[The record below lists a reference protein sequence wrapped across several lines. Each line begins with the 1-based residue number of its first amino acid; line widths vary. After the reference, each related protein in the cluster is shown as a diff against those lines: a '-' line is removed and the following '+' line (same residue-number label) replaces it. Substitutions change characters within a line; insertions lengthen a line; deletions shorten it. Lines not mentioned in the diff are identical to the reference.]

1 MVTGTA
7 YEVARERFNEYGLG
21 VRRKCRPAYSTTSG
35 EMAGAIART
44 GLLVQPRR
52 WRGWTE
58 IHGLAIL
65 KVRDDWRGMKGKWHW
80 VVAFRHQ
87 EFGVV
92 VFDPHET
99 APCFEKMPFD
109 ELCIDFNFYEPK
121 GEWLQVEQSFP
132 LEYSGTAGGAVEDLT

>member
-1 MVTGTA
+1 M
-7 YEVARERFNEYGLG
+7 ARVDSLHGLG
-21 VRRKCRPAYSTTSG
+21 
-35 EMAGAIART
+35 
-44 GLLVQPRR
+44 
-52 WRGWTE
+52 
-58 IHGLAIL
+58 IL

-99 APCFEKMPFD
+99 APCFENMPLD
-109 ELCIDFNFYEPK
+109 ELCIDFRFYEPK

-132 LEYSGTAGGAVEDLT
+132 LEYSGTAGGAKGRSNVANEEKTL